1 MMMWVDNHH
10 VLQHQLQHVYLSYF
24 LLVDVLVFVLVD
36 ERLIWYSCM
45 YLVMSLLQHLFV
57 PLSRIIF
64 SIRKKNHSNSKKYL
78 PAKYDRREPVEG
90 IIGA

>member
-1 MMMWVDNHH
+1 MEAAWRRRGRCVEAAEATLRRRGGGMGAAWRLYGVWGLHLNRRNGRRM
-10 VLQHQLQHVYLSYF
+10 YLSYF

-57 PLSRIIF
+57 PL
-64 SIRKKNHSNSKKYL
+64 
-78 PAKYDRREPVEG
+78 
-90 IIGA
+90 

>member
-1 MMMWVDNHH
+1 MVWGLHLNRRNGRRM
-10 VLQHQLQHVYLSYF
+10 YLSYF
-24 LLVDVLVFVLVD
+24 VLVDVLVFVLVD

-64 SIRKKNHSNSKKYL
+64 SI
-78 PAKYDRREPVEG
+78 
-90 IIGA
+90 